1 MKSEQLNPLNP
12 ISVLLYIIKIEINT
26 YAFLGFRVIIIKNA
40 RHFWMKLRS
49 VLAPLE
55 RFELSTIGLEV
66 RCSVQLSYRGK
77 LLMNSINSS
86 VKILPL
92 LFMFLFSLLRIGIG
106 IK

>member
-1 MKSEQLNPLNP
+1 
-12 ISVLLYIIKIEINT
+12 
-26 YAFLGFRVIIIKNA
+26 
-40 RHFWMKLRS
+40 
-49 VLAPLE
+49 
-55 RFELSTIGLEV
+55 
-66 RCSVQLSYRGK
+66 LSYRGK

>member
-1 MKSEQLNPLNP
+1 MKSEQLNPLNS

-26 YAFLGFRVIIIKNA
+26 YVVLGFRVINIKNA
-40 RHFWMKLRS
+40 RYFWMKPRS

-77 LLMNSINSS
+77 LLMNSIIPG
-86 VKILPL
+86 VQILPP
-92 LFMFLFSLLRIGIG
+92 LFMFLFSLPLEIP
-106 IK
+106 